1 MGLPPS
7 VRPVA
12 ARTSRDPFGSLTSEG
27 TSSPERTQRLSHGFK
42 VHCIHMRFVCV
53 QVQYLMEDER
63 LADVAPAAG
72 GRAVVQ
78 DQQEEQ
84 QQYNTGRGIHRVYHE
99 HHDHTA
105 DNTQQTCVPREKLK
119 CWPGKKEKKS

>member
-1 MGLPPS
+1 
-7 VRPVA
+7 
-12 ARTSRDPFGSLTSEG
+12 
-27 TSSPERTQRLSHGFK
+27 
-42 VHCIHMRFVCV
+42 
-53 QVQYLMEDER
+53 

-84 QQYNTGRGIHRVYHE
+84 QQDDTGRGIHWVYHE
-99 HHDHTA
+99 HHYHTA

-119 CWPGKKEKKS
+119 CGPGKKEESKCRDKYLYYCSRVWGYYDFKK

>member
-7 VRPVA
+7 VRPAA
-12 ARTSRDPFGSLTSEG
+12 ARISRDPYGSLTSEG
-27 TSSPERTQRLSHGFK
+27 TSSPERTQKDCL
-42 VHCIHMRFVCV
+42 MDLRFIAFTCVLCVCA

-72 GRAVVQ
+72 GRTVVQ

-84 QQYNTGRGIHRVYHE
+84 QQYDTGRGIHWVYHE
-99 HHDHTA
+99 HHYHTA
-105 DNTQQTCVPREKLK
+105 DNTQQTCVPRE
-119 CWPGKKEKKS
+119 